1 MNLTI
6 RIIIYTIIVILIL
19 HIILK
24 HITVQEN
31 FINTIKNSK
40 ISNELVLSEN
50 NIDKEDM
57 KENMKEDMKED
68 LLSFINEN
76 KEIYNSEN
84 DNYSDLSNFFE
95 KKTVAIPEPEIQLT
109 TKNPINIVNKNSNQW
124 EYSNENIMN
133 GGEITNGLFGF
144 DDGNSLWAQCNIK

>member
-6 RIIIYTIIVILIL
+6 RIIIYAIIIILTL

-31 FINTIKNSK
+31 FIDKIKNNK
-40 ISNELVLSEN
+40 KTKKNNEPVLSEN
-50 NIDKEDM
+50 NIDR
-57 KENMKEDMKED
+57 EDMKED

-84 DNYSDLSNFFE
+84 DNYSNLSNFFE

-109 TKNPINIVNKNSNQW
+109 TKDPINIISNNSNQW

-133 GGEITNGLFGF
+133 GGEITNGLYGF
-144 DDGNSLWAQCNIK
+144 DDGNSLWAQCNLK

>member
-1 MNLTI
+1 MNFTI
-6 RIIIYTIIVILIL
+6 RIIIYATITILTL

-24 HITVQEN
+24 HITFQEN
-31 FINTIKNSK
+31 FIVQIKNDK
-40 ISNELVLSEN
+40 ISKEN
-50 NIDKEDM
+50 NGPVLNENKID
-57 KENMKEDMKED
+57 KEDMKED

-76 KEIYNSEN
+76 QEIYNSEN
-84 DNYSDLSNFFE
+84 DNYSNLSNFFE

-109 TKNPINIVNKNSNQW
+109 TKDPINIVTNNSNQW

-133 GGEITNGLFGF
+133 GGEINDGLYGF